1 MQSSASGALQ
11 WRKVAH
17 RLSVGLA
24 CAILLLGLGLLGMH
38 VTGYRLFPTRGDS
51 MEPASSAGS
60 LLIARL
66 TAPEDIRVSDFI
78 VFPEASQTLPF
89 TAHRVAVVVKDG
101 ERAVVITKGDNNP
114 VFDPDPG
121 TLDRPV
127 ARAFLVI
134 PRVGWLMGPATLWC
148 LLAAIELLGLRIAW
162 PWLAQQKPTT
172 VLEAIA
178 ARTHGVIGA
187 QGMRFSEGLDL
198 VSVHHE

>member
-1 MQSSASGALQ
+1 MYSPASGAVQ

-24 CAILLLGLGLLGMH
+24 CAIPLLGLGLLGMH
-38 VTGYRLFPTRGDS
+38 VSGYRLFPTRGDS

-89 TAHRVAVVVKDG
+89 TAHRVAVVAKDG

-114 VFDPDPG
+114 VFDPEPV
-121 TLDRPV
+121 TLHRPV
-127 ARAFLVI
+127 ARVVLVI
-134 PRVGWLMGPATLWC
+134 PWVGWFVTLTTVWC
-148 LLAAIELLGLRIAW
+148 LLAASALLGLRIAW
-162 PWLAQQKPTT
+162 PWLAQRHPAT
-172 VLEAIA
+172 VLNANPAPLGPMDHLAHRGPGWDQDE
-178 ARTHGVIGA
+178 H
-187 QGMRFSEGLDL
+187 FL
-198 VSVHHE
+198 